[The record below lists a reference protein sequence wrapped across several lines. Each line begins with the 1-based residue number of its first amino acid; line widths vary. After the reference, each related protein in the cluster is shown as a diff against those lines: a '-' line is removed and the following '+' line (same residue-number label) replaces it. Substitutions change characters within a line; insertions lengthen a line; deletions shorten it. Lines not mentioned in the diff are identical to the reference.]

1 MLLIELGE
9 FEPTEDLSVVL
20 AESFEGVLEEIISAK
35 LSGLVSDVNFSESN
49 WLTLKE
55 ALWIIK
61 LESNVKFDKF

>member
-55 ALWIIK
+55 ALWSIR
-61 LESNVKFDKF
+61 LESYV